1 MLSQNIAGKVVVIT
15 GASSGLGQA
24 TARLLSAE
32 KAAVVLAARRA
43 DRIESLAEELTSDGG
58 KAIAV
63 QTDVTDLQ
71 QVKELVDKAVETFG
85 RVDVMLNN
93 AGLMPLAPLE
103 MLKTDEWDQMIDVNL
118 KGVLNGIAAAL
129 PHMKEQKS
137 GHFINVSS
145 VYGHKL
151 GPAATV
157 YCATKFAV
165 RALSE
170 GLRQEVKP
178 YNIRTTVISPGAV
191 ATELLEH
198 ISEKE
203 IQQQTKEFVNQIAV
217 PPETFARMVAFA
229 INEPADVDVNEI
241 LFRPTAQPI

>member
-1 MLSQNIAGKVVVIT
+1 MNENISGKVVVIT

-24 TARLLSAE
+24 TARLLA
-32 KAAVVLAARRA
+32 KQGAIVVLGARRA
-43 DRIESLAEELTSDGG
+43 DRIDNLARELTDAGG
-58 KAIAV
+58 KALSVA
-63 QTDVTDLQ
+63 TDVTNRE
-71 QVKELVDKAVETFG
+71 QVKRLVDAAVKTFG
-85 RVDVMLNN
+85 RIDVMLNN
-93 AGLMPLAPLE
+93 AGVMPLAPME
-103 MLKTDEWDQMIDVNL
+103 RLKTDEWDQMIDVNI

-129 PHMKEQKS
+129 PYMKDQKS

-151 GPAATV
+151 GPDATV

-191 ATELLEH
+191 ATELLDH
-198 ISEKE
+198 ISEKT
-203 IQQQTKEFVNQIAV
+203 IQAQTKAFVDKIAV
-217 PPETFARMVAFA
+217 PAETFARMVAFA

-241 LFRPTAQPI
+241 LFRPTAQPV

>member
-1 MLSQNIAGKVVVIT
+1 MLAKQ
-15 GASSGLGQA
+15 GATVA
-24 TARLLSAE
+24 
-32 KAAVVLAARRA
+32 LAARRA
-43 DRIESLAEELTSDGG
+43 ERIDALAAEINAAGG
-58 KAIAV
+58 KALAV
-63 QTDVTDLQ
+63 ATDVTDRE
-71 QVKELVDKAVETFG
+71 QVRALVDAVVKKFG
-85 RVDVMLNN
+85 KVDVMLNN

-103 MLKTDEWDQMIDVNL
+103 ELKTSEWDQMIDVNL

-151 GPAATV
+151 GPDATV

-178 YNIRTTVISPGAV
+178 YNIRTTVVSPGAV

-198 ISEKE
+198 ISDET
-203 IQQQTKEFVNQIAV
+203 IQAQTKEFVSQIAL
-217 PPETFARMVAFA
+217 PAETFARMVAFA
-229 INEPADVDVNEI
+229 INEPANVDVNEI